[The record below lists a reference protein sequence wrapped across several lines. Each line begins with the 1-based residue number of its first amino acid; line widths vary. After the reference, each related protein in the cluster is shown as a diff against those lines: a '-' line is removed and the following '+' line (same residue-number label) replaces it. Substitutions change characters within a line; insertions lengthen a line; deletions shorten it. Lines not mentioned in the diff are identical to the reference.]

1 MREKGGVKG
10 WMGEKYSKERRT
22 FEAHLAGRHI
32 LMAYQCQRGVEGGA
46 PYFLS
51 PPFIHFI
58 FVRKKGGRWERERE
72 KDSLPFSPKC
82 FYASK
87 CLLKF

>member
-1 MREKGGVKG
+1 MVGGG
-10 WMGEKYSKERRT
+10 GKYSKERRT

-51 PPFIHFI
+51 PPSPPYSFYFCKE
-58 FVRKKGGRWERERE
+58 KKGVEGRE